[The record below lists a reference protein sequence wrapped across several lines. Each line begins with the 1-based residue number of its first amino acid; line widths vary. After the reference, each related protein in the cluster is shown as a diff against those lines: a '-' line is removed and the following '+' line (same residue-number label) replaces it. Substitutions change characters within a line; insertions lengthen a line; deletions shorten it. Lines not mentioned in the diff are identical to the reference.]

1 MIELINHLI
10 TMPWEL
16 FGGFFLSII
25 ILIFLSEYSY
35 RNDFLEPNLNRKIIH
50 SIVGV
55 AVSFSPFIFLSNI
68 QPLIL
73 AVTFLIINLFSY
85 KHNKLKSFHNLNRK
99 TLGTIFFPLGFIIIA
114 ALFWE
119 YKYNIACCFMILAIA
134 DPLSSLTG
142 ENIKK
147 PHKYNI
153 GGDVKSYEGSIIM
166 FLSTFIILYLFSNSV
181 FHQFDTLETFLAIML
196 SCFAITIAEA
206 MSIKGSDNISI
217 PLTAFFFIEIF
228 NTVNMGNFIIG
239 FSFVISLITIV
250 LFYFYKRKHLSL
262 DGFLSSTLM
271 AGLIL
276 GFGGPKYVLPI
287 AIFFI
292 LSTLLSKVGTKN
304 LHESKSGRNANQ
316 VFANGG
322 VGLVLCIFNHFYQ
335 MELIYI
341 MFLASIAAANSDTW
355 ATEIGKLSRT
365 RPKDIISGRSLN
377 KGESGGIT
385 FIGLLGSM
393 SGSFV
398 IATVG
403 YFLDIN
409 TSYLIILFISG
420 FLGSIF
426 DSILGSTLQ
435 SRFILIDGKTIKEEK
450 ETDSYHYSG
459 LVSINNNSVNFLC
472 TLSAPIFFILM
483 YLII

>member
-1 MIELINHLI
+1 MIDLIHYFKTI
-10 TMPWEL
+10 PWEL
-16 FGGFFLSII
+16 LGIFFISII

-35 RNDFLEPNLNRKIIH
+35 KYDLLEPSLNRKIIH
-50 SIVGV
+50 SMVGI

-114 ALFWE
+114 SLFWE
-119 YKYNIACCFMILAIA
+119 YKYSIACSFMILAVS
-134 DPLSSLTG
+134 DPLSSLAG

-147 PHKYNI
+147 PHKYSI
-153 GGDVKSYEGSIIM
+153 WEDVKSYEGSAIM
-166 FLSTFIILYLFSNSV
+166 FLSTFIILILFSK
-181 FHQFDTLETFLAIML
+181 FIFYQFDTLESFLAIIL
-196 SCFAITIAEA
+196 CCFAVTIAEA

-228 NTVNMGNFIIG
+228 NIVSMENFIIG
-239 FSFVISLITIV
+239 FSFVIILITIV
-250 LFYFYKRKHLSL
+250 LFYFYKRKHLLL

-276 GFGGPKYVLPI
+276 GFGGLQYVIPI

-292 LSTLLSKVGTKN
+292 LSTLLSKIGPEN
-304 LHESKSGRNANQ
+304 LHESKSGRNSNQ

-335 MELIYI
+335 KELIYY

-355 ATEIGKLSRT
+355 ATEIGKLSRA

-385 FIGLLGSM
+385 YTGLLGSI

-409 TSYLIILFISG
+409 ASYLIIVFMSG
-420 FLGSIF
+420 VLGSLL

-435 SRFILIDGKTIKEEK
+435 SRFILMDGKTIKEEK
-450 ETDSYHYSG
+450 ETDNYHYSG
-459 LVSINNNSVNFLC
+459 LVFINNNSVNFLC
-472 TLSAPIFFILM
+472 TLSAPIFFILLH
-483 YLII
+483 LIT

>member
-35 RNDFLEPNLNRKIIH
+35 RNDFLDPNLNRKIIH
-50 SIVGV
+50 SMVGV

-153 GGDVKSYEGSIIM
+153 GGDVKSYEGSMIM

-276 GFGGPKYVLPI
+276 GFGGLKYVLPI

-292 LSTLLSKVGTKN
+292 LSTLLSKVGMKN
-304 LHESKSGRNANQ
+304 LRESKSGRNASQ

-398 IATVG
+398 ISTVG

-450 ETDSYHYSG
+450 EKDSYHYSG

>member
-1 MIELINHLI
+1 
-10 TMPWEL
+10 MPWEL

-35 RNDFLEPNLNRKIIH
+35 RNDFLDPNLNRKIIH
-50 SIVGV
+50 SMVGV

-147 PHKYNI
+147 PHKYNV
-153 GGDVKSYEGSIIM
+153 GGDVKSYEGSMIM

-276 GFGGPKYVLPI
+276 GFGGLKYVLPI

-292 LSTLLSKVGTKN
+292 LSTLLSKVGMKN
-304 LHESKSGRNANQ
+304 LRESKSGRNASQ

-355 ATEIGKLSRT
+355 ATEIGKLSRK

-377 KGESGGIT
+377 VGESGGIT

-398 IATVG
+398 IAAVG

-435 SRFILIDGKTIKEEK
+435 SRFILIDGKTIKEER
-450 ETDSYHYSG
+450 EQDSYLYSG
-459 LVSINNNSVNFLC
+459 LVYIDNNNVNFLC
-472 TLSAPIFFILM
+472 TLSAPIFFILL
-483 YLII
+483 YLLT

>member
-35 RNDFLEPNLNRKIIH
+35 RNDFLDPNLNRKIIH
-50 SIVGV
+50 SMVGV

-276 GFGGPKYVLPI
+276 GFGGLKYVLPI

-292 LSTLLSKVGTKN
+292 LSTLLSKVGMKN
-304 LHESKSGRNANQ
+304 LRESKSGRNANQ

-355 ATEIGKLSRT
+355 ATEIGKLSRK

-377 KGESGGIT
+377 VGESGGIT

-472 TLSAPIFFILM
+472 TLSAPIFFILL

>member
-35 RNDFLEPNLNRKIIH
+35 RNDFLDPNLNRKIIH
-50 SIVGV
+50 SMVGV

-147 PHKYNI
+147 PHKYNV
-153 GGDVKSYEGSIIM
+153 GGDVKSYEGSMIM

-276 GFGGPKYVLPI
+276 GFGGLKYVLPI

-292 LSTLLSKVGTKN
+292 LSTLLSKVGMKN
-304 LHESKSGRNANQ
+304 LRESKSGRNASQ

-355 ATEIGKLSRT
+355 ATEIGKLSRK

-398 IATVG
+398 IAAIG
-403 YFLDIN
+403 LFLDIN
-409 TSYLIILFISG
+409 ISYLIIVFISG
-420 FLGSIF
+420 FLGSLF
-426 DSILGSTLQ
+426 DSILGGTLQ
-435 SRFILIDGKTIKEEK
+435 SRFILMDGKTIKEEK
-450 ETDSYHYSG
+450 DTDSYHYSG
-459 LVSINNNSVNFLC
+459 LASINNNSVNFLC
-472 TLSAPIFFILM
+472 TLSAPIFFILLD
-483 YLII
+483 LIT

>member
-147 PHKYNI
+147 PHKYNV
-153 GGDVKSYEGSIIM
+153 GGDVKSYEGSMIM

-276 GFGGPKYVLPI
+276 GFGGLKYVLPI

-292 LSTLLSKVGTKN
+292 LSTLLSKVGMKN
-304 LHESKSGRNANQ
+304 LRESKSGRNASQ

-409 TSYLIILFISG
+409 TSFLIIVFISG

-472 TLSAPIFFILM
+472 TLSAPIFFILL

>member
-35 RNDFLEPNLNRKIIH
+35 RNDFLDPNLNRKIIH
-50 SIVGV
+50 SMVGV

-276 GFGGPKYVLPI
+276 GFGGLKYVLPI

-292 LSTLLSKVGTKN
+292 LSTLLSKVGMKN
-304 LHESKSGRNANQ
+304 LRESKSGRNASQ

-450 ETDSYHYSG
+450 EKDSYHYSG